1 MKNTLKS
8 ICYFVFAFLLFA
20 PTVWAGDNDDF
31 DSWKKEFYQQ
41 ALKSGISKALLD
53 QTVPKMKLLDRVIQL
68 DTQKPEFVSNFY
80 DYTNRR
86 LSKDRVANG
95 KKMLHKYKTW
105 LSRVEEKYGVPKE
118 YLVALWGME
127 TNYGTFMGSVNMLDS
142 LASLAYHPRR
152 RKFFTGELIAY
163 LKILEKEASVAPKV
177 GSWDGGFGN
186 FQFMPTTFLAY
197 AVDGDGNGRRD
208 IVNNMP
214 DAFASAANY
223 LHQMGW
229 RKDEPWGR
237 EIIVPKDFDW
247 HHIHKHEN
255 KTVADWE
262 KMGVKPKHAS
272 EFPAGEKDIAA
283 EWHMPMG
290 KNGPIFLTY
299 PNFKIIMRWN
309 KLSLYAIS
317 VGLLADVVK
326 ERYQP
331 VEPPA
336 DFQPFRTT
344 EIICLQEK
352 LVEKGYLSGGADGM
366 IGPKTRAGVAAFQR
380 ENGLVPDAYPSF
392 ELLRKVGCKNET
404 N

>member
-1 MKNTLKS
+1 MKNILKS
-8 ICYFVFAFLLFA
+8 ICYLFFAFWFFA
-20 PTVWAGDNDDF
+20 PIARAGDSDDF
-31 DSWKKEFYQQ
+31 NSWKQEFYQQ
-41 ALKSGISKALLD
+41 ALKQGISKKILD
-53 QTVPKMKLLDRVIQL
+53 QTVPKMKLLERVIQL
-68 DTQKPEFVSNFY
+68 DMQKPEFVSNFY

-86 LSKDRVANG
+86 LSADRVANG
-95 KKMLHKYKTW
+95 QKMIHKYKTW
-105 LSRVEEKYGVPKE
+105 LAKVEEKYGIPRA

-127 TNYGTFMGSVNMLDS
+127 TNYGTFMGSVDMLDS

-163 LKILEKEASVAPKV
+163 LKILEHESSVAPKL

-229 RKDEPWGR
+229 KKDETWGR
-237 EIIVPKDFDW
+237 EIIIPEDLDW
-247 HHIHKHEN
+247 NHIHKHET
-255 KTVADWE
+255 KTVSDWE
-262 KMGVKPKHAS
+262 KLGIKPKHVS
-272 EFPAGEKDIAA
+272 EFPDAEKNTVA

-290 KNGPIFLTY
+290 KKGPIFLTY

-317 VGLLADVVK
+317 VGLLADVIEK
-326 ERYQP
+326 RYDP
-331 VEPPA
+331 IEPPA
-336 DFQPFRTT
+336 DFRPLRTT
-344 EIICLQEK
+344 EVICLQEK
-352 LVEKGYLSGGADGM
+352 LIEKGYMSGGADGL
-366 IGPKTRAGVAAFQR
+366 IGPQTRSGIVAFQR
-380 ENGLVPDAYPSF
+380 DKGLSPDAYPDF

>member
-1 MKNTLKS
+1 MKNILKS
-8 ICYFVFAFLLFA
+8 ICYYIFAFLFLLPFA
-20 PTVWAGDNDDF
+20 RAGENSDF
-31 DSWKKEFYQQ
+31 DAWKKEFYQQ
-41 ALKSGISKALLD
+41 ALKSGISKKILD
-53 QTVPKMKLLDRVIQL
+53 QTVPKMKLLERVIQL

-86 LSKDRVANG
+86 LSRDRLING
-95 KKMLHKYKTW
+95 KQMLHKYKTW
-105 LSRVEEKYGVPKE
+105 LSRVEEKYGVPKA

-127 TNYGTFMGSVNMLDS
+127 TNYGTFMGSVDMLDS

-163 LKILEKEASVAPKV
+163 LKILENEPSVAPKL

-197 AVDGDGNGRRD
+197 AVDGDENGRRD

-229 RKDEPWGR
+229 RKEEPWGR
-237 EIIVPKDFDW
+237 EIIVPQNFEW
-247 HHIHKHEN
+247 HHVHKHES
-255 KTVADWE
+255 KTVSDWE
-262 KMGVKPKHAS
+262 KLGIKPKHLS
-272 EFPAGEKDIAA
+272 QFPETEKNIIAQ
-283 EWHMPMG
+283 WHMPMG
-290 KNGPIFLTY
+290 KDGPLFLTY

-317 VGLLADVVK
+317 VGMLADIM
-326 ERYQP
+326 EGRY
-331 VEPPA
+331 EPIKSPN
-336 DFQPFRTT
+336 DFRAFRTT

-352 LVEKGYLSGGADGM
+352 LAEKGYISGGADGL
-366 IGPKTRAGVAAFQR
+366 IGPKTRAGISAFQR
-380 ENGLVPDAYPSF
+380 DNDIIPDAYPDF

>member
-1 MKNTLKS
+1 MKNILKS
-8 ICYFVFAFLLFA
+8 VCCLVFAFFFFLPSVCA
-20 PTVWAGDNDDF
+20 EEKNDF
-31 DSWKKEFYQQ
+31 DSWKQEFYQQ
-41 ALKSGISKALLD
+41 ALKEGISKKILD
-53 QTVPKMKLLDRVIQL
+53 QTVPKMKLLERVIQL

-86 LSKDRVANG
+86 LSEERIANG
-95 KKMLHKYKTW
+95 KKMIHKYKTW

-127 TNYGTFMGSVNMLDS
+127 TNYGTFMGSVDMLDS

-163 LKILEKEASVAPKV
+163 LKIFEHEHSVAPKT

-223 LHQMGW
+223 LNKMGW

-237 EIIVPKDFDW
+237 EIIVPQRFDW
-247 HHIHKHEN
+247 EHIHKHET
-255 KTVADWE
+255 KTVADW
-262 KMGVKPKHAS
+262 KKLGIKPKHLTD
-272 EFPAGEKDIAA
+272 FPGNEKDIVA

-290 KNGPIFLTY
+290 KGGPVFLTY

-317 VGLLADVVK
+317 VGMLADVIEK
-326 ERYQP
+326 RY
-331 VEPPA
+331 EPIKTPA
-336 DFQPFRTT
+336 DFSAFRTT

-352 LVEKGYLSGGADGM
+352 LAEKGYLREGADGL

-380 ENGLVPDAYPSF
+380 ENGLIPDAYPDF
-392 ELLRKVGCKNET
+392 ELLRKVGCKYEEN
-404 N
+404 